1 MTDKN
6 NVKTTGNTDMESRI
20 LEAAKAVFM
29 EKGFAETSMGDIAAR
44 AGINRPSL
52 HYYFRTK
59 DRIFQ
64 AVFGMIIQKVV
75 PKVER
80 FITAQDVPLSERVA
94 SLVDVYYETFRNNPT
109 LPLFIARELNRDV
122 DHIIETIHDT
132 PMRVTLMK
140 IVSSLRAEM
149 AAGKLNTV
157 AAVRTVLH
165 LLRGDG
171 VPLPDEEPLR
181 APFDARRRHVRRNVG
196 TMENVCRPA
205 NGQFAPRKVNGDR
218 S

>member
-64 AVFGMIIQKVV
+64 AVFGMIVQKVV

-157 AAVRTVLH
+157 PLYVLFYTFYGAMAFPFLTKSLYERLSTQEEGTFDEMWEQWKTYVVRQMDN
-165 LLRGDG
+165 LLR
-171 VPLPDEEPLR
+171 V
-181 APFDARRRHVRRNVG
+181 
-196 TMENVCRPA
+196 
-205 NGQFAPRKVNGDR
+205 K
-218 S
+218 

>member
-157 AAVRTVLH
+157 PLHVLFYTFYGAMAFPFLTKNLYERLSTQEEGTFDEMWEQWKTYVVRQMDN
-165 LLRGDG
+165 LLR
-171 VPLPDEEPLR
+171 V
-181 APFDARRRHVRRNVG
+181 
-196 TMENVCRPA
+196 
-205 NGQFAPRKVNGDR
+205 K
-218 S
+218 

>member
-64 AVFGMIIQKVV
+64 TVFGMIIQKVV

-94 SLVDVYYETFRNNPT
+94 SLVDVYYERSG
-109 LPLFIARELNRDV
+109 
-122 DHIIETIHDT
+122 TI
-132 PMRVTLMK
+132 
-140 IVSSLRAEM
+140 
-149 AAGKLNTV
+149 
-157 AAVRTVLH
+157 
-165 LLRGDG
+165 
-171 VPLPDEEPLR
+171 
-181 APFDARRRHVRRNVG
+181 RR
-196 TMENVCRPA
+196 CR
-205 NGQFAPRKVNGDR
+205 F